1 MPTNSDYLLGQA
13 DPEIERLQIQAKVL
27 WRFVWPLAY

>member
-27 WRFVWPLAY
+27 VWPFGY